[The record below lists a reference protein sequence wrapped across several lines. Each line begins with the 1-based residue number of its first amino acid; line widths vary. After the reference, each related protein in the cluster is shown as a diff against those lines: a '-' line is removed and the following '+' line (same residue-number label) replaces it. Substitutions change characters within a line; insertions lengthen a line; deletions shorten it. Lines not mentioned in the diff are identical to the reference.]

1 MISSAPLI
9 RTRSLGYRYA
19 GAEDDALRDVSIDIF
34 PGEYVAVLGANGSGK
49 STLIKLLVALL
60 PPPPGAVAVRGADG
74 AFVDPSTPEGARA
87 ARRAVSVVL
96 QNPDDQ
102 IVGTVAEEDV
112 AFGPGNLALSRAE
125 IDERVAEAL
134 RTVGLTERRLAPPH
148 LLSGGER
155 QRLAIA
161 GALAMRSSVLA
172 LDEAASMVD
181 PRGRAALLDTLD
193 RVSAGP
199 SRPAVLHVTHSM
211 EDAARASRVLVL
223 SAGRLVFDGAP
234 EELFAR
240 PELEAWSLVL
250 PEALACARSLRSF
263 LPFFAPRRLD
273 PEGFA
278 AELAAALRERPP
290 AAGSAL
296 GASPASQAAG
306 PAETSSPAQLPEGR
320 PVAAP
325 AALAFSG
332 VSHRYLRGTAFAA
345 TALEGIDLSVSSG
358 TATALVGATGSGKST
373 LLKHGNAVLL
383 PTAGRVVS
391 LGQDTLDA
399 SVPLRPLRLRA
410 VLSPQNP
417 EAALFSRYVADDVA
431 YGPRNKG
438 LSGKALVAA
447 VRGAMEKV
455 GLPYDRFRDRETGL
469 LSGGERR
476 KAALAGAFALD
487 AELYLLDEPSA
498 ALDPASAR
506 AALDAILSLRDSG
519 ATVVASTHS
528 MEEAARFD
536 RLVVMAGGRIAADGS
551 PRDLFYGRYDPSWGV
566 ELPWAAAAAR
576 ALACLGTPV
585 RGAPLTAAE
594 LASAVADT
602 PAPAAAAEPAIPY
615 AAEKRIS
622 AALPGA
628 RPRRTR
634 RGVGVEFFRNA
645 TLGQYLDRPSPLRD
659 LGAGDK
665 LFMVFALGLPTLL
678 GDRPEVPAAAL
689 AATLGLGLAARIG
702 PRHLLRSLLPT
713 LPYLLFIALFQ
724 VLFAW
729 PGDESRAFF
738 RWGWFDVTAAEL
750 GRTYFFAVRMA
761 SLMALLSLFSGVT
774 SLSEALAGIYAF
786 LRPAGL
792 LGLPVRDV
800 SAAVGIAFRFV
811 PVLAEEAERIAV
823 AQLSRGGGYEG
834 KGRVRAGAALTVP
847 LFLRAL
853 ERAQTLAA
861 AMELRLYGGARRD
874 GGPAVRSGGQR
885 SPGDRLRAAAFRAV
899 LIGISVLL
907 CGRALYF
914 F

>member
-1 MISSAPLI
+1 MIPSAPLI
-9 RTRSLGYRYA
+9 RTRSLGYRYG
-19 GAEDDALRDVSIDIF
+19 GAEEDALRDVSIDIF

-49 STLIKLLVALL
+49 STLLKLLVALL
-60 PPPPGAVAVRGADG
+60 PPAPGAVAVRLSDGKSADP
-74 AFVDPSTPEGARA
+74 ATPDGARA

-112 AFGPGNLALSRAE
+112 AFGPGNLGLSRTE

-134 RTVGLTERRLAPPH
+134 RAVGLTERRLAPPH

-193 RVSAGP
+193 RISAGP

-211 EDAARASRVLVL
+211 EDAARAARVLVL
-223 SAGRLVFDGAP
+223 SAGSLVFDGTPA
-234 EELFAR
+234 ELFAR

-250 PEALACARSLRSF
+250 PEALACARSLRSV

-278 AELAAALRERPP
+278 AELAAELRERPS
-290 AAGSAL
+290 AAGSAAD
-296 GASPASQAAG
+296 ASSAAS
-306 PAETSSPAQLPEGR
+306 SSASAVASGTGTA
-320 PVAAP
+320 AAP
-325 AALAFSG
+325 AALEFSG
-332 VSHRYLRGTAFAA
+332 VSHRYLAGTAFAA
-345 TALEGIDLSVSSG
+345 TALEGIDLSVRSG
-358 TATALVGATGSGKST
+358 TATALVGATGAGKST

-383 PTAGRVVS
+383 PTAGRVVV

-399 SVPLRPLRLRA
+399 SVPLRPLRLRS

-438 LSGKALVAA
+438 LSGRALVAA
-447 VRGAMEKV
+447 VRGAMEKA
-455 GLPYDRFRDRETGL
+455 GLPYGRFRDRETGL

-506 AALDAILSLRDSG
+506 AALDAILSLRDAG
-519 ATVVASTHS
+519 ATVVATTHS
-528 MEEAARFD
+528 MEEASRFD
-536 RLVVMAGGRIAADGS
+536 RLVVMAGGRIAAEGH
-551 PRDLFYGRYDPSWGV
+551 PRDLFYGRYDPAWGIA
-566 ELPWAAAAAR
+566 LPWAAAAAR
-576 ALACLGTPV
+576 ALAALGAPV

-594 LASAVADT
+594 LASCVAGT
-602 PAPAAAAEPAIPY
+602 PGPAAAPGLERPY
-615 AAEKRIS
+615 AAS
-622 AALPGA
+622 LPA
-628 RPRRTR
+628 PRPRRKR

-645 TLGQYLDRPSPLRD
+645 TLGQYLDRPSPLQD
-659 LGAGDK
+659 LGPGDK

-689 AATLGLGLAARIG
+689 AAALGLGLAARIG
-702 PRHLLRSLLPT
+702 PRHLLRSLLPA

-729 PGDESRAFF
+729 PGDESRAFL

-774 SLSEALAGIYAF
+774 SLSEALAGISAL
-786 LRPAGL
+786 LRPAGR

-800 SAAVGIAFRFV
+800 SAVVGIAFRFV

-853 ERAQTLAA
+853 ERAQTLAT
-861 AMELRLYGGARRD
+861 AMELRLHGG
-874 GGPAVRSGGQR
+874 VRE
-885 SPGDRLRAAAFRAV
+885 PGAAAFRRNEARPAGRSSRALALRAA
-899 LIGISVLL
+899 LIVISVLL